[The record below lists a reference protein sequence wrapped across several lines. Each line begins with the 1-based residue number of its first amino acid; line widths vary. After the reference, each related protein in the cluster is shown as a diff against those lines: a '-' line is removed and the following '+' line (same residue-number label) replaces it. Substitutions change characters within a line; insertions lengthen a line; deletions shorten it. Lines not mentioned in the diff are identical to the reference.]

1 MNSKLTLL
9 LIVVAMAVS
18 TRFTS
23 AQNTPQVPKYDF
35 ATESTFK
42 GTIVSVSERV
52 CPVSGGMGFHF
63 VMKWQEG
70 TTIEV
75 HVATSKFIKDYEVTL
90 HPGDQ
95 VEVVGS
101 RVKFEGVDTIFARE
115 ITRGSE
121 TFMFRD
127 KTGKVA
133 W

>member
-9 LIVVAMAVS
+9 LIVVVMVVS
-18 TRFTS
+18 ALFVS
-23 AQNTPQVPKYDF
+23 AQNPAAVPKYDF

-90 HPGDQ
+90 RPGDN
-95 VEVVGS
+95 VEVIGS

-121 TFMFRD
+121 TYIFRD
-127 KTGKVA
+127 KIGKVA